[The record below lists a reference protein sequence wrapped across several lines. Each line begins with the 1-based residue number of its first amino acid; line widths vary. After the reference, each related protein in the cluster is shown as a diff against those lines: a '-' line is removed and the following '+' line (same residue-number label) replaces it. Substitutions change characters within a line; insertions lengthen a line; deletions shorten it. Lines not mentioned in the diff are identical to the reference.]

1 MANNLTERH
10 RGLILA
16 FAENNMNVLGTA
28 KASYM
33 SWTNVNFHLKRIH
46 KLTGLN
52 PKNFYD
58 LVDLVKMV
66 KNRGADEID
75 FDYGAED

>member
-1 MANNLTERH
+1 MKLANELTERH

-16 FAENNMNVLGTA
+16 FAEHDMNVRETA
-28 KASYM
+28 MASYM
-33 SWTNVNFHLKRIH
+33 SWTNVNFHLNRIY

-58 LVDLVKMV
+58 LVELVKMAKTEV
-66 KNRGADEID
+66 
-75 FDYGAED
+75 EDGR